1 MFTSLFLKSLNR
13 EAASRKNRP
22 EEILGRLEIREG
34 QAIADLGSGGGF
46 FTLSFAGRTGKN
58 GKVYAVDTQPKYL
71 EFIRRRSEREGLS
84 NIVLVQGVEMDKK
97 LPEAGLNLVF
107 VRNVF
112 HHLPEPAASFQ
123 NLRRFLKPGGRV
135 VIIEHRPKKGFGFV
149 SLFKHHTPS
158 QTIIEEMDKAGYRL
172 LSSADFLPD
181 QTFNVFG
188 LKGEPPKPAILFA
201 LFLCK

>member
-22 EEILGRLEIREG
+22 EEILHHLEIREG
-34 QAIADLGSGGGF
+34 HAIADLGSGGGF

-71 EFIRRRSEREGLS
+71 DFIRRRSEREGLN
-84 NIVLVQGVEMDKK
+84 NIVLVKVMDIENK
-97 LPEAGLNLVF
+97 LPEAGLDLVF
-107 VRNVF
+107 ARNVF
-112 HHLPEPAASFQ
+112 HHLPAPAASFQ
-123 NLRRFLKPGGRV
+123 NLRKFLKPGGRV

-149 SLFKHHTPS
+149 SLFKHHTS
-158 QTIIEEMDKAGYRL
+158 VQTIIQEMDKAGFRL

-188 LKGEPPKPAILFA
+188 PKPPR
-201 LFLCK
+201 